1 MYESVKQF
9 LPETER
15 IFISSDGTLYFSY
28 LTKGDQKKYSCTIV
42 INELQ
47 AGHYGPF
54 FTIKVDSNNLG
65 INFKSIHFIIF
76 I

>member
-15 IFISSDGTLYFSY
+15 IFVASDGTLYFSY
-28 LTKGDQKKYSCTIV
+28 LTKADQRKYSCTIV

-54 FTIKVDSNNLG
+54 FTIKVDNANSSNN
-65 INFKSIHFIIF
+65 FYF
-76 I
+76 